1 MSDSAPEP
9 RPVSA
14 EAVPLGTG
22 TRRWLFRPPRRHGE
36 VDTGRSVSFL
46 ELFYDLVYVVL
57 IGQAAHTLAE
67 DVSWRGTATFAVVF
81 GLIWIAWLNG
91 TLFYELHGREDG
103 HTRSLIFV
111 QMLLLSLM
119 AVYVGHADGD
129 DGRTLAALYA
139 LLLAL
144 LSYQW
149 YSVYRQDRPELRKTP
164 RRYLIV
170 MVVGI
175 IVVAASV
182 PLSAD
187 ARLAVWAAFV
197 VGWCGVECVILI
209 FWRRTPSYDVVT
221 ETMVER
227 FGLFIIIVLGEVVI
241 GVVNGLTDTERS
253 ALVTTTGLLGLAV
266 GFGFW
271 WNYADLVSRRLP
283 RESGHSLATWIFMH
297 LPLTMAVAA
306 AGAGMVGLVEHATDE
321 RAPVAVSWLMS
332 GSVAVML
339 ITTVVLLPTLA
350 DYDRYPAAY
359 KSVQTVLVIAAV
371 VALLVGW
378 SRPAPWLLALALL
391 LVLFATWAFAFVRWL
406 RQGLLINEIS
416 AGSR

>member
-9 RPVSA
+9 RPVTA

-36 VDTGRSVSFL
+36 VDTGRSVSFM

-57 IGQAAHTLAE
+57 VGQAAHTLAE
-67 DVSWRGTATFAVVF
+67 DLSWRGTATFAVLF
-81 GLIWIAWLNG
+81 GLIWIAWVNG

-149 YSVYRQDRPELRKTP
+149 YSVYRQDLPELRSTP

-170 MVVGI
+170 MVAGI
-175 IVVAASV
+175 ALIAASV
-182 PLSAD
+182 PLSAGV
-187 ARLAVWAAFV
+187 RLVVWAVFV
-197 VGWCGVECVILI
+197 VAWCGVECVILV
-209 FWRRTPSYDVVT
+209 FWRRRPSYDVVT
-221 ETMVER
+221 DAMVER

-241 GVVNGLTDTERS
+241 GVVNGLADTERS
-253 ALVTTTGLLGLAV
+253 VLVTTTGLLGLAI

-271 WNYADLVSRRLP
+271 WNYADLVSGQPP
-283 RESGHSLATWIFMH
+283 RETGHSLATWIFTH
-297 LPLTMAVAA
+297 LPMTMAVAA
-306 AGAGMVGLVEHATDE
+306 AGAGMVGLVEHAADHRT
-321 RAPVAVSWLMS
+321 PVAVSWLMG
-332 GSVAVML
+332 GSVAAML
-339 ITTVVLLPTLA
+339 VTTVVLLATLA
-350 DYDRYPAAY
+350 DYDRHPSAY
-359 KSVQTVLVIAAV
+359 TSVQAVLVTAAV
-371 VALLVGW
+371 AALLAGW
-378 SRPAPWLLALALL
+378 SRPAPWLLALVLL
-391 LVLFATWAFAFVRWL
+391 LLLFATWAFAFVRWL
-406 RQGLLINEIS
+406 REGSLINERP
-416 AGSR
+416 AE

>member
-9 RPVSA
+9 RPAASKG
-14 EAVPLGTG
+14 VPLGAG

-36 VDTGRSVSFL
+36 VDPSRSVSFL

-57 IGQAAHTLAE
+57 VGQAAHTLAE
-67 DVSWRGTATFAVVF
+67 HFTWRGTATFAVVF

-91 TLFYELHGREDG
+91 TLFYQLHGREDG

-129 DGRTLAALYA
+129 DGRTLAVLYA
-139 LLLAL
+139 VLLAL
-144 LSYQW
+144 LTYQW
-149 YSVYRQDRPELRKTP
+149 FTVYRLDPPELRRTP

-170 MVVGI
+170 MLVGVV
-175 IVVAASV
+175 VMAASA

-187 ARLAVWAAFV
+187 ARLVVWAVFV
-197 VGWCGVECVILI
+197 VAWCAVECVILI
-209 FWRRTPSYDVVT
+209 SWRRTPSYDVVT
-221 ETMVER
+221 DALVER

-241 GVVNGLTDTERS
+241 GVVNGLTDTERG
-253 ALVTTTGLLGLAV
+253 AIVTTTGLLGLAV

-271 WNYADLVSRRLP
+271 WNYADLVSRRPP
-283 RESGHSLATWIFMH
+283 RETGHSLATWIFAHM
-297 LPLTMAVAA
+297 PLSMAVAA
-306 AGAGMVGLVEHATDE
+306 AGAGMVGLVEHATDD
-321 RAPVAVSWLMS
+321 RTPVAMSWLMG

-350 DYDRYPAAY
+350 DYDRHPSLYT
-359 KSVQTVLVIAAV
+359 SVQAALVTAAV
-371 VALLVGW
+371 AALALGW
-378 SRPAPWLLALALL
+378 LRPAPWLLALSLL
-391 LVLFATWAFAFVRWL
+391 LLLFATWVFAFVRWL
-406 RQGLLINEIS
+406 GAGSLINERPT
-416 AGSR
+416 G

>member
-14 EAVPLGTG
+14 EAVPLGAG

-57 IGQAAHTLAE
+57 VGQAAHTLAE
-67 DVSWRGTATFAVVF
+67 HFTWRGTATFAVVF

-129 DGRTLAALYA
+129 DGRTLAVLYA

-144 LSYQW
+144 LTYQW
-149 YSVYRQDRPELRKTP
+149 FSVYRQDAPELRKTP

-170 MVVGI
+170 MVAGI
-175 IVVAASV
+175 IVIAASV

-187 ARLAVWAAFV
+187 ARLVLWAVFV
-197 VGWCGVECVILI
+197 VAWCAVECVILI
-209 FWRRTPSYDVVT
+209 SWRRMPSYDVVT
-221 ETMVER
+221 EPMVER

-253 ALVTTTGLLGLAV
+253 TLVTTTGLLGLAV

-271 WNYADLVSRRLP
+271 WNYADLVSRRMP
-283 RESGHSLATWIFMH
+283 RETGHSLATWIFVH
-297 LPLTMAVAA
+297 LPLSMAVAA
-306 AGAGMVGLVEHATDE
+306 AGAGMVGLVEHATE
-321 RAPVAVSWLMS
+321 HRTPTAVSWLMG

-339 ITTVVLLPTLA
+339 ITTVVLLATLT
-350 DYDRYPAAY
+350 DYDRIPSVY
-359 KSVQTVLVIAAV
+359 KSVQTVLVTAAV
-371 VALLVGW
+371 GALVAGW
-378 SRPAPWLLALALL
+378 SRPAPWLLALILL
-391 LVLFATWAFAFVRWL
+391 LLLSATWLFAFIRWMS
-406 RQGLLINEIS
+406 QGSLINERP
-416 AGSR
+416 AD

>member
-9 RPVSA
+9 RPGA
-14 EAVPLGTG
+14 PKAVPWGTG
-22 TRRWLFRPPRRHGE
+22 ARRWLFRPPRRHGE
-36 VDTGRSVSFL
+36 ADLDRSVSFL

-57 IGQAAHTLAE
+57 VGQAAYTLAE
-67 DVSWRGTATFAVVF
+67 HFTWRGTATFAVVF

-129 DGRTLAALYA
+129 DGRTLAILYA
-139 LLLAL
+139 ILLAL

-149 YSVYRQDRPELRKTP
+149 FSVYRLDRPELRRTP

-175 IVVAASV
+175 VVMAVSA

-187 ARLAVWAAFV
+187 ARLVVWAVFV
-197 VGWCGVECVILI
+197 VAWCAVECVILI
-209 FWRRTPSYDVVT
+209 SWRRAPSYDVVT
-221 ETMVER
+221 EPLVER

-241 GVVNGLTDTERS
+241 GVVNGLTDTERG

-271 WNYADLVSRRLP
+271 WNYADLMARRMPL
-283 RESGHSLATWIFMH
+283 EAGHSLATWIFVH
-297 LPLTMAVAA
+297 LPLSMAVAA
-306 AGAGMVGLVEHATDE
+306 AGAGMVGLVEHAADE
-321 RAPVAVSWLMS
+321 RTPAAVSWLMG

-350 DYDRYPAAY
+350 DYDRRPSLRT
-359 KSVQTVLVIAAV
+359 SVQTVLTTAAAG
-371 VALLVGW
+371 ALVVGW
-378 SRPAPWLLALALL
+378 ARPAPWLLALILL
-391 LVLFATWAFAFVRWL
+391 LLLFVTWVFAFVRWL
-406 RQGLLINEIS
+406 SEGVLINERP
-416 AGSR
+416 AG

>member
-1 MSDSAPEP
+1 MSGSAPEP
-9 RPVSA
+9 RPVTA
-14 EAVPLGTG
+14 KAVPLGTG

-36 VDTGRSVSFL
+36 ADTGRRVSFL

-57 IGQAAHTLAE
+57 VGEAAHTLAE
-67 DVSWRGTATFAVVF
+67 HFTWRGTATFAVVF

-119 AVYVGHADGD
+119 AVYVGHADGS
-129 DGRTLAALYA
+129 DGRTLAVLYV

-144 LSYQW
+144 LTYQW
-149 YSVYRQDRPELRKTP
+149 YSVYRQDLPELRRTP

-170 MVVGI
+170 MVAGI
-175 IVVAASV
+175 IVIAASV
-182 PLSAD
+182 PLSVD
-187 ARLAVWAAFV
+187 ARLVVWAVFV
-197 VGWCGVECVILI
+197 VAWCAMECVVLI
-209 FWRRTPSYDVVT
+209 SWRRSPSYDVVT
-221 ETMVER
+221 EPMVER

-253 ALVTTTGLLGLAV
+253 TLVTTTGLLGLAV

-283 RESGHSLATWIFMH
+283 RETGHSLATWIFAH
-297 LPLTMAVAA
+297 LPLSMAVAA
-306 AGAGMVGLVEHATDE
+306 AGAGMVGLVEHATE
-321 RAPVAVSWLMS
+321 HRTPTAVSWLMG

-339 ITTVVLLPTLA
+339 ITIVVLLPTLA
-350 DYDRYPAAY
+350 DYDRVPSVY
-359 KSVQTVLVIAAV
+359 KSVQAVLVTAAV
-371 VALLVGW
+371 GALVVGW
-378 SRPAPWLLALALL
+378 ARPVPWLLALILL
-391 LVLFATWAFAFVRWL
+391 LLLTAAWIFAFVRWL
-406 RQGLLINEIS
+406 SQGSLINERS
-416 AGSR
+416 AD

>member
-9 RPVSA
+9 RPGA
-14 EAVPLGTG
+14 PKGVPLGTG
-22 TRRWLFRPPRRHGE
+22 ARRWLFRPPRRHGE
-36 VDTGRSVSFL
+36 VDLDRRVSFL

-57 IGQAAHTLAE
+57 VGQAAHTLAE
-67 DVSWRGTATFAVVF
+67 HFTWRGTATFAVVF

-119 AVYVGHADGD
+119 AVYVGHADGG
-129 DGRTLAALYA
+129 DGRTLAILYA
-139 LLLAL
+139 ILLAL

-149 YSVYRQDRPELRKTP
+149 FSVYRLDRPELRRTP

-175 IVVAASV
+175 VVMAVSA

-187 ARLAVWAAFV
+187 ARLVVWAVFV
-197 VGWCGVECVILI
+197 VAWCAVECVILI
-209 FWRRTPSYDVVT
+209 SWRRAPSYAVVT
-221 ETMVER
+221 EPLVER

-241 GVVNGLTDTERS
+241 GVVNGLTDTERG

-271 WNYADLVSRRLP
+271 WNYADLVARRMP
-283 RESGHSLATWIFMH
+283 RETGHSLATWIFVH
-297 LPLTMAVAA
+297 LPLSMAVAA
-306 AGAGMVGLVEHATDE
+306 AGAGMVGLVEHAADE
-321 RAPVAVSWLMS
+321 RTPVAVSWLMG

-339 ITTVVLLPTLA
+339 VTIVVLLPTLS
-350 DYDRYPAAY
+350 DYDRRPSLRT
-359 KSVQTVLVIAAV
+359 SVQTALTTAAV
-371 VALLVGW
+371 GALVVGW
-378 SRPAPWLLALALL
+378 ARPVPWLLALALL
-391 LVLFATWAFAFVRWL
+391 LLLFASWVFAFVRWL
-406 RQGLLINEIS
+406 SEGSLINERP
-416 AGSR
+416 AG

>member
-9 RPVSA
+9 HPAASKR
-14 EAVPLGTG
+14 VPLGAG
-22 TRRWLFRPPRRHGE
+22 ARRWLFRPPRRHGE
-36 VDTGRSVSFL
+36 VDPGRSVSFL

-57 IGQAAHTLAE
+57 VGQAAHTLAE
-67 DVSWRGTATFAVVF
+67 HFTWRGTATFAVVF

-91 TLFYELHGREDG
+91 TLFHQLHGREDG

-139 LLLAL
+139 VLLAL

-149 YSVYRQDRPELRKTP
+149 FTVYRLDQPELRRTP

-170 MVVGI
+170 MLVGVV
-175 IVVAASV
+175 VMAASA

-187 ARLAVWAAFV
+187 ARLVVWAVFV
-197 VGWCGVECVILI
+197 VAWSAVECVILI
-209 FWRRTPSYDVVT
+209 FWRRAPTYEVVT
-221 ETMVER
+221 EALVER

-241 GVVNGLTDTERS
+241 GVVNGLTDTERG
-253 ALVTTTGLLGLAV
+253 AIVTTTGLLGLAV

-283 RESGHSLATWIFMH
+283 REIGHSLATWIFVHM
-297 LPLTMAVAA
+297 PLSMAVAA
-306 AGAGMVGLVEHATDE
+306 AGAGMVGLVEHATDD
-321 RAPVAVSWLMS
+321 RTPAAVSWLMG

-339 ITTVVLLPTLA
+339 ITTVVLLPALE
-350 DYDRYPAAY
+350 DYDRHPSLYT
-359 KSVQTVLVIAAV
+359 SVQAALVTAAV
-371 VALLVGW
+371 AALALGW
-378 SRPAPWLLALALL
+378 VRPAPWLLALMLL
-391 LVLFATWAFAFVRWL
+391 LLLFATWVFAFVRWL
-406 RQGLLINEIS
+406 SGGLLINERTNS
-416 AGSR
+416 

>member
-9 RPVSA
+9 RPGA
-14 EAVPLGTG
+14 PKAVPLGTG
-22 TRRWLFRPPRRHGE
+22 ARRWLFRPPRRHGE
-36 VDTGRSVSFL
+36 ADLDRSVSFL

-57 IGQAAHTLAE
+57 VGQAAHTLAE
-67 DVSWRGTATFAVVF
+67 HFTWRGTATFAVVF
-81 GLIWIAWLNG
+81 GLVWIAWLNG

-129 DGRTLAALYA
+129 DGRTLAILYA
-139 LLLAL
+139 ILLAL

-149 YSVYRQDRPELRKTP
+149 FSVYRLDRPELRRTP
-164 RRYLIV
+164 RRYLNV

-175 IVVAASV
+175 VVMAVSA

-187 ARLAVWAAFV
+187 ARLVVWAVFV
-197 VGWCGVECVILI
+197 VAWCAVECVILI
-209 FWRRTPSYDVVT
+209 SWRRAPSYDVVT
-221 ETMVER
+221 EPLVER

-241 GVVNGLTDTERS
+241 GVVNGLTGTERG

-271 WNYADLVSRRLP
+271 WNYADLVARRMPLEAGP
-283 RESGHSLATWIFMH
+283 SLATWIFVH
-297 LPLTMAVAA
+297 LPLSMAVAA
-306 AGAGMVGLVEHATDE
+306 AGAGMVGLVEHAADE
-321 RAPVAVSWLMS
+321 RTPVAVSWLMG

-339 ITTVVLLPTLA
+339 VTTVVLLPTLA
-350 DYDRYPAAY
+350 DYDRRPSLRT
-359 KSVQTVLVIAAV
+359 SVQTVLTTAAAG
-371 VALLVGW
+371 ALVVGW
-378 SRPAPWLLALALL
+378 ARPAPWLLALILL
-391 LVLFATWAFAFVRWL
+391 LLLFVTWVFAFVRWL
-406 RQGLLINEIS
+406 SEGFLINERP
-416 AGSR
+416 AG

>member
-9 RPVSA
+9 RPVTT

-22 TRRWLFRPPRRHGE
+22 TRRWLFHPPRRHGE
-36 VDTGRSVSFL
+36 VDTSRSVSFL

-67 DVSWRGTATFAVVF
+67 DISWRGAATFAVIF

-111 QMLLLSLM
+111 QMLLLCLM
-119 AVYVGHADGD
+119 AVYVGHADSD
-129 DGRTLAALYA
+129 DGRVLAALYA

-149 YSVYRQDRPELRKTP
+149 YSVYRLDLPELRRTP

-170 MVVGI
+170 MVAGI
-175 IVVAASV
+175 IVTAASV

-187 ARLAVWAAFV
+187 VRLAVWAVFV
-197 VGWCGVECVILI
+197 VAWCGVEFVILI
-209 FWRRTPSYDVVT
+209 FWRRRPSYDVVT

-253 ALVTTTGLLGLAV
+253 ALVTTTGLLGLAI

-283 RESGHSLATWIFMH
+283 RETGHYLATWIFTH
-297 LPLTMAVAA
+297 LPMAMAVAA
-306 AGAGMVGLVEHATDE
+306 GGAGMVGLVEHATDH
-321 RAPVAVSWLMS
+321 RTPVAVSWLMG

-339 ITTVVLLPTLA
+339 LTTVVVLPTLE
-350 DYDRYPAAY
+350 DYDRYPSAY
-359 KSVQTVLVIAAV
+359 KSVQVALVAAAV
-371 VALLVGW
+371 AALLAGW
-378 SRPAPWLLALALL
+378 SRPAPWLLALTLL

-406 RQGLLINEIS
+406 RQGSLINERS
-416 AGSR
+416 AESR

>member
-1 MSDSAPEP
+1 MSDHAPEP
-9 RPVSA
+9 RSDA
-14 EAVPLGTG
+14 AKAVPAGTG
-22 TRRWLFRPPRRHGE
+22 LRRWLFRPPRRHGE
-36 VDTGRSVSFL
+36 ADTARTVSFL

-57 IGQAAHTLAE
+57 VGQAAHTLAE
-67 DVSWRGTATFAVVF
+67 DVSWRGTVTFAVVF

-149 YSVYRQDRPELRKTP
+149 FSVYRLDPPELRRTP

-170 MVVGI
+170 MVAGI
-175 IVVAASV
+175 VLIAASV

-187 ARLAVWAAFV
+187 ARLVLWAAFV
-197 VGWCGVECVILI
+197 VAWCGVECVVLI
-209 FWRRTPSYDVVT
+209 SWRRTPSYNVVT
-221 ETMVER
+221 DPMIER
-227 FGLFIIIVLGEVVI
+227 FGLLIIIVLGEVVI
-241 GVVNGLTDTERS
+241 GVVNGLAHVERS
-253 ALVTTTGLLGLAV
+253 PLVTTTGLLGLAI

-271 WNYADLVSRRLP
+271 WNYADLVSRRMP
-283 RESGHSLATWIFMH
+283 RESGHSLATWIFTH

-306 AGAGMVGLVEHATDE
+306 AGAGMVGLVEHATDH
-321 RAPVAVSWLMS
+321 RTPTSLSWLMG
-332 GSVAVML
+332 GSVAAML
-339 ITTVVLLPTLA
+339 ITTVVLLPNLA
-350 DYDRYPAAY
+350 DYDRHPSTY

-371 VALLVGW
+371 AALLAGW
-378 SRPAPWLLALALL
+378 SRPAPWLLALILL
-391 LVLFATWAFAFVRWL
+391 LILSVTWAFAFARWL
-406 RQGLLINEIS
+406 RDGLLINERP
-416 AGSR
+416 A

>member
-14 EAVPLGTG
+14 AAVPLGAG

-36 VDTGRSVSFL
+36 VDTSRSVSFL

-57 IGQAAHTLAE
+57 VGQAAHTYAE
-67 DVSWRGTATFAVVF
+67 DFSWRGTATFAVVF

-103 HTRSLIFV
+103 HTRLLIFV

-149 YSVYRQDRPELRKTP
+149 YSVYRLDEPELRRTP
-164 RRYLIV
+164 RRYLTV
-170 MVVGI
+170 MVAGI
-175 IVVAASV
+175 ILIAASA

-187 ARLAVWAAFV
+187 VRLVLWAVFV
-197 VGWCGVECVILI
+197 VAWCGVECVILI
-209 FWRRTPSYDVVT
+209 FWRRAPSYHVVT
-221 ETMVER
+221 EPMVER

-253 ALVTTTGLLGLAV
+253 TLVTTTGLLGLAI

-283 RESGHSLATWIFMH
+283 RESGHSLATWIFTH
-297 LPLTMAVAA
+297 LPMAMAVAA
-306 AGAGMVGLVEHATDE
+306 AGAGMVGLVEHATDH
-321 RAPVAVSWLMS
+321 RTPVALSWLMG

-350 DYDRYPAAY
+350 DYDRFPAVY
-359 KSVQTVLVIAAV
+359 KSVQAVLVTAAV
-371 VALLVGW
+371 AALIAGW
-378 SRPAPWLLALALL
+378 SRPAPWLLALILL
-391 LVLFATWAFAFVRWL
+391 LLLSATWVFAFVRWL
-406 RQGLLINEIS
+406 RQGSLINEIP
-416 AGSR
+416 AD